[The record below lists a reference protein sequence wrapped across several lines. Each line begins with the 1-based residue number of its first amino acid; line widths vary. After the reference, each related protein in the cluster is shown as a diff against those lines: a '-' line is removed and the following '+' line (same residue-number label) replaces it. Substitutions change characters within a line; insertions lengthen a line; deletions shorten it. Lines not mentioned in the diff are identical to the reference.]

1 MATVTAEA
9 LLDEPCPRA
18 GITIE
23 GLGIGDSIVSV
34 WRTADGERSSVR
46 GARRTVM
53 VDAAFIQDYD
63 APLERPVT
71 YEVEVISGPTGASR
85 VYADP
90 VTVNSDTGWLMD
102 PLIPQTA
109 MPILGHKG
117 ADGQPY
123 LRTPALSELE
133 YAANV
138 SLIDIMGSSAPMAQF
153 GQVMKA
159 RGIPLHMSTRSAE
172 QNALLKE
179 LLLSTAQ
186 FVFRPIPG
194 FGVALPGT
202 MHVSIPVKRE
212 LPVDVAMGGSLT
224 VWEMTAGTVTAPV
237 MQVLTATFTYG
248 DVELLYETYLQ
259 KENSVIAA
267 AAAAGEA
274 PTYLFD
280 MKHPF
285 G

>member
-1 MATVTAEA
+1 MVAVTAEP
-9 LLDEPCPRA
+9 LLDAPCPRA

-46 GARRTVM
+46 GARRALM

-63 APLERPVT
+63 APLERPIT
-71 YEVEVISGPTGASR
+71 YEVEVLSGPTGATR
-85 VYADP
+85 VYAAP
-90 VTVNSDTGWLMD
+90 ITVHSDSGWLMD

-109 MPILGHKG
+109 MPVLGHKG
-117 ADGQPY
+117 TDGQPY
-123 LRTPALSELE
+123 LRSPALSELE
-133 YAANV
+133 YAADV
-138 SLIDIMGSSAPMAQF
+138 SLIDIMGSPAPMALF

-159 RGIPLHMSTRSAE
+159 RGIPFSMSTRSAE

-179 LLLSTAQ
+179 LLLSSPQ
-186 FVFRPIPG
+186 FVFRPIPS

-212 LPVDVAMGGSLT
+212 LPVDVLMGGSLT
-224 VWEMTAGTVTAPV
+224 VWEMKADTVAAPV

-248 DVELLYETYLQ
+248 DVELLYDTYQQ
-259 KENSVIAA
+259 KEDSVVAA
-267 AAAAGEA
+267 AAAAGEV